1 MPEILQ
7 YVLIGLAVA
16 ALLGVVLEEITH
28 VNKAKVTLFF
38 GTLAWILLFVF
49 SPFGA
54 ERERVLTSLNE
65 NIAEI
70 AGLWIFLVAAMTF
83 VAYLNKKGMIEN
95 LIYLLL
101 PKQISERALMF
112 LTAAFCFVFSS
123 LADNITATLVS
134 ITLILS
140 LRLSAEKTI
149 KYAALVVFA
158 VNSGGVALITGDV
171 TTLMIFLAGKVKI
184 LQLLL
189 LALPAFLAVMLL
201 AAMLSLGMSGQVLV
215 KNHRTDVRRVDVAI
229 ALIFLST
236 ILCTIAGNFFFQIPP
251 VLTFLTGL
259 SVMFLVA
266 RFFSDD
272 IETDP
277 ILEYVRQVE
286 FETLLFFLGILLLVG
301 MLKEIHVLDGLV
313 RIYDQVPAV
322 LANYLMGVL
331 SAMIDNVPL
340 TAALLKSGLEMEI
353 AEWMV
358 LTYSVG
364 VGGSLLVIGSAAGIV
379 AMSKVSGLTFGS
391 YLKYS
396 LYLFIAFN
404 LGFAGVYLTGL
415 AVAGTLG

>member
-1 MPEILQ
+1 MPEILPF
-7 YVLIGLAVA
+7 VLIALAVA

-38 GTLAWILLFVF
+38 GTLAWLLLFIF
-49 SPFGA
+49 SPVGE
-54 ERERVLTSLNE
+54 ERDLVLTSLNE

-95 LIYLLL
+95 LIYLVL
-101 PKQISERALMF
+101 PQRISERALLF

-140 LRLSAEKTI
+140 LQLERAKTI
-149 KYAALVVFA
+149 KFATLVVFA

-171 TTLMIFLAGKVKI
+171 TTLMIFLAGKVQI
-184 LQLLL
+184 LQLLA
-189 LALPAFLAVMLL
+189 LALPAFLAVMVL
-201 AAMLSLGMSGQVLV
+201 AAILSIGMSGEVRVQA
-215 KNHRTDVRRVDVAI
+215 HRKDVRGVDVAI

-236 ILCTIAGNFFFQIPP
+236 ILFTIAGNFFFQIPP
-251 VLTFLTGL
+251 VLTFLAGL
-259 SVMFLVA
+259 SIMFLVA

-272 IETDP
+272 NDTDP

-286 FETLLFFLGILLLVG
+286 FETLFFFLGILLLVG

-313 RIYDQVPAV
+313 RIYDQVPPIM
-322 LANYLMGVL
+322 ANYLMGVL
-331 SAMIDNVPL
+331 SAAIDNVPL
-340 TAALLKSGLEMEI
+340 TAALLKSGLQMGV

-358 LTYSVG
+358 LTYAVG

-379 AMSKVSGLTFGS
+379 AMSKVQGLTFGS
-391 YLKYS
+391 YLKYA
-396 LYLFIAFN
+396 LYLFVAFN
-404 LGFAGVYLTGL
+404 IGFAGVYLVGL
-415 AVAGTLG
+415 LMSGAA